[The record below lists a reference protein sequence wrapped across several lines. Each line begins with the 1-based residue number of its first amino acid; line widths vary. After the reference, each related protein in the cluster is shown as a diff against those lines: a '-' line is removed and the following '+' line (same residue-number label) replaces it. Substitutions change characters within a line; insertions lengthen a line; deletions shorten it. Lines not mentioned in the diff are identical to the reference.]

1 MGYSTMFRALLRARG
16 LSLAVVL
23 TLALG
28 VGLLATTFSLLN
40 GALWRLPPFP
50 DAGRAALLYLE
61 RNPQDE
67 APRRERWSFG
77 PRRASASLAVT
88 KSSER
93 TQSLNTDF
101 AESTSIRIFS
111 SSTSDHAPSSFGIGF
126 RIRMLESRGQ

>member
-1 MGYSTMFRALLRARG
+1 MGYSTMFRAFLRARG

-50 DAGRAALLYLE
+50 DAGRIALLYLE

-67 APRRERWSFG
+67 PPLRERWSFG
-77 PRRASASLAVT
+77 PRRASASLEKALT
-88 KSSER
+88 PQGQPTSYFNAGDTAMAPTEF
-93 TQSLNTDF
+93 TD
-101 AESTSIRIFS
+101 S
-111 SSTSDHAPSSFGIGF
+111 
-126 RIRMLESRGQ
+126 